1 MYKHTYI
8 YWCSVFK
15 AVFPNILDVKK
26 NPAELKKKSALN
38 NQLKTNQLFIFFRM
52 YIYMYIYRRTDV

>member
-26 NPAELKKKSALN
+26 PSRAKKKSALN